1 MRSIVL
7 AAAVLAMG
15 AGAAFSSCNDNE
27 YKDDFGL
34 CWPKVKVPEVKLP
47 DPENITKFVFRPAVA
62 AMVVA
67 ARGLGDE
74 NFVAAAQ
81 NLSAMRPAYLTV
93 RSTGFVR
100 PLRGA

>member
-1 MRSIVL
+1 
-7 AAAVLAMG
+7 
-15 AGAAFSSCNDNE
+15 
-27 YKDDFGL
+27 
-34 CWPKVKVPEVKLP
+34 
-47 DPENITKFVFRPAVA
+47 VFRPAVA